1 MTHYAKIFF
10 SSLIALALGFACGY
24 LFSSKFCSISIGKRV
39 EKISTLNHTLRKLLC
54 NNVIWTHE
62 YLKSTFFFIADK
74 DAAEEKLSKNNQ
86 EIGAIIKAYYGTT
99 AGQKV
104 SEILDKQKPILN
116 KAMAAVKFHDDAK
129 NDLAKIA
136 SSLAEY
142 LQELNPNWSNAPDF
156 ADSMITKTGSAFIQ
170 SMQEWHNKNWG
181 QSLALFENNL
191 DLSRAS
197 ADELDR
203 AITQQFPHK
212 F

>member
-1 MTHYAKIFF
+1 M
-10 SSLIALALGFACGY
+10 
-24 LFSSKFCSISIGKRV
+24 
-39 EKISTLNHTLRKLLC
+39 C

-74 DAAEEKLSKNNQ
+74 DAAAEKLSKNNQ

-142 LQELNPNWSNAPDF
+142 LKELNPNWGNASDF
-156 ADSMITKTGSAFIQ
+156 ADSMIPKQDLHLFKLC
-170 SMQEWHNKNWG
+170 KNGIIKIGGNHW
-181 QSLALFENNL
+181 LFLRTILIFHGRVPMN
-191 DLSRAS
+191 
-197 ADELDR
+197 
-203 AITQQFPHK
+203 
-212 F
+212 

>member
-10 SSLIALALGFACGY
+10 SCFIAGALGFACGY
-24 LFSSKFCSISIGKRV
+24 LFSSKFCSVSIGKRV
-39 EKISTLNHTLRKLLC
+39 EKISTLNQTLRRLLC

-74 DAAEEKLSKNNQ
+74 NAAAEKLSKNNQ
-86 EIGAIIKAYYGTT
+86 EIGAIIKAYYGAS

-104 SEILDKQKPILN
+104 AEILDKQKPVFD

-136 SSLAEY
+136 SSLGEY
-142 LQELNPNWSNAPDF
+142 LKELNPDWGSASDF
-156 ADSMITKTGSAFIQ
+156 ADSMIRKTGSAFIQ
-170 SMQEWHNKNWG
+170 IMQEWHNKNWE
-181 QSLALFENNL
+181 QSLTLFENNL